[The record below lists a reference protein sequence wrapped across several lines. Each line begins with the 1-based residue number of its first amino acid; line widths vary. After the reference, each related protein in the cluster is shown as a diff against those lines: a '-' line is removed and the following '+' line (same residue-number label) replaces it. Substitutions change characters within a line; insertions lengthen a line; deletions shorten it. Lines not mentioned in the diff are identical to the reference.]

1 MRPVGPA
8 TREMGVTDVAAVGAV
23 TTTDTSA
30 SPITAAQTFSNV
42 NLAEM
47 IATRLSGGSSTLTSN
62 VGATGQVASILR
74 GAVTGVGSGGTG
86 SLDVPPELLAYG
98 NGQIPRALLT
108 PIGIGQHRLW
118 SVAANAFTSM
128 RSDAAAQGVD
138 ISVTDSYRSYD
149 QQVDLAARKGLWKDG
164 GYAAVPGTSPHGWG
178 LAVDLDVSPAGLAW
192 VRANGAKYGFVE
204 TTPREPWHWEYRG
217 AT

>member
-1 MRPVGPA
+1 
-8 TREMGVTDVAAVGAV
+8 MGVTDVAAVGAV

-47 IATRLSGGSSTLTSN
+47 IASRLGSGGSSTLTSN

-74 GAVTGVGSGGTG
+74 GAVTSVGSGGTG

-98 NGQIPRALLT
+98 NGQIPRELLT

-118 SVAANAFTSM
+118 SVAANAFISM
-128 RSDAAAQGVD
+128 RSDA
-138 ISVTDSYRSYD
+138 
-149 QQVDLAARKGLWKDG
+149 
-164 GYAAVPGTSPHGWG
+164 
-178 LAVDLDVSPAGLAW
+178 
-192 VRANGAKYGFVE
+192 
-204 TTPREPWHWEYRG
+204 
-217 AT
+217 